1 VIEMLCTSALIPFAS
16 VYWRLRGALRWRT
29 AFL

>member
-1 VIEMLCTSALIPFAS
+1 VCTSALIPFAS
-16 VYWRLRGALRWRT
+16 VYWRIRGALRWRT